1 MDAIITTGYG
11 APEVLEMRDV
21 AKPVPKDNEILV
33 KNFATAVS
41 SGDVHL
47 RKADPFIVRLFF
59 GLMKPKIEIFGFVFA
74 GEVKAV
80 GKNVTRFCEGDRVY
94 GTTGMTMG
102 AYAQYVCVAVDGVL
116 VSKPDTLSFEEA
128 ASVPFGGNTALHFLR
143 KGGVGEGQ
151 NVLIYGASGA
161 VGTAAVQIAKAM
173 RANVT
178 AVCSTANLDMVSA
191 LGADQVIDYTR
202 DDFTQNGQHYDVI
215 FDTVGKSDFS
225 RSMKSLKRDGAY
237 VLAAAGVGEMLRG
250 AFASLVGPK
259 KVISGVMSETSQ
271 DLIYLSGLIET
282 GALKP
287 VIDRAYPLAQ
297 IGQAHGY
304 VELGHKKGN
313 VVIAIGHD
321 RGA

>member
-1 MDAIITTGYG
+1 MQAIITTKYG

-21 AKPVPKDNEILV
+21 ARPEPKDNEILV

-47 RKADPFIVRLFF
+47 RKADPFVVRLFF

-74 GEVKAV
+74 GEVEAI
-80 GKNVTRFCEGDRVY
+80 GKDVTRFSEGDLVY

-102 AYAQYVCVAVDGVL
+102 AYAQYVCVAEDIVVAA
-116 VSKPDTLSFEEA
+116 KPGNLSFEEA

-143 KGGVGEGQ
+143 KARVGKGQ

-173 RANVT
+173 GANVT
-178 AVCSTANLDMVSA
+178 GVCSTTNLELVTG

-202 DDFTQNGQHYDVI
+202 EDFTENGQSYDVI
-215 FDTVGKSDFS
+215 FDTVGKSDYA
-225 RSMKSLKRDGAY
+225 RSLKSLRSGGVYA
-237 VLAAAGVGEMLRG
+237 LAAAGFGTMLRG
-250 AFASLVGPK
+250 ALRLGRST
-259 KVISGVMSETSQ
+259 KVVSGVMHETQ
-271 DLIYLSGLIET
+271 EDLIYMNGLLET

-297 IGQAHGY
+297 ISQAHAY
-304 VELGHKKGN
+304 AEKGHKKGN

-321 RGA
+321 QHA